1 MLWLGLAAWL
11 LQTAANPFPE
21 TSASIEAGRR
31 IYVAQCTQCH
41 DAKGK
46 PVVPAE
52 PGATKPADLTRPKD
66 WVHGMSAAAMFETLR
81 EGTEEMA
88 GFKGKLRDEEIW
100 RVIIFVRSL
109 WPEDLRRSAPQ
120 D

>member
-1 MLWLGLAAWL
+1 MLLLGLAVW

-21 TSASIEAGRR
+21 TPASIAAGRR
-31 IYVAQCTQCH
+31 VYVTHCTQCH
-41 DAKGK
+41 DVKGK

-88 GFKGKLRDEEIW
+88 GFKEKLRDEEIW
-100 RVIIFVRSL
+100 RVILFVRSL
-109 WPEDLRRSAPQ
+109 WPEEMRRAAPQ